1 MKACVRSGLHNF
13 LQESISRM
21 EGFEG
26 LGSILGYMEVFGVLV
41 FSYLERYVVGQFTR
55 RRGRASALL
64 RDWPIFSERV
74 AIVWQRGARRLQGS
88 RHTAGCA

>member
-1 MKACVRSGLHNF
+1 MGTPCALSGRPPGL
-13 LQESISRM
+13 LVQEP
-21 EGFEG
+21 EAG
-26 LGSILGYMEVFGVLV
+26 
-41 FSYLERYVVGQFTR
+41 VVGQFTR

-88 RHTAGCA
+88 RHTAGCADPRPR